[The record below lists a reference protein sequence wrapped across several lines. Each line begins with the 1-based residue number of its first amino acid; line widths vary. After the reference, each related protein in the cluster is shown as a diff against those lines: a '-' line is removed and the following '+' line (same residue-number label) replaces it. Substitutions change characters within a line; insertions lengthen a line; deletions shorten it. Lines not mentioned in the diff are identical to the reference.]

1 MPQEI
6 PWWDWPYE
14 RPAWEPFPQ
23 RSPVKSPRSPGRID
37 DRSPRVIAAS
47 EDDDTSAIERELERR
62 VKNANRG
69 APPTQPPQSPPQPPW
84 SPNGGT
90 DECAWY
96 FSFRYGSA
104 FGIYICVECIDRIAE
119 VLWLHGMEY
128 ARAHRVAF
136 AFLYGHEQFHYRVDR
151 GVELLERGLEV
162 ATGITT
168 HLWMQ
173 RWASSRHHVPG
184 NGLDLLEE
192 ACANQQALPAAVK
205 EARDFTVGTTKRK
218 RQKVDVDCDKAI
230 ARNVLSEMMKHSGK
244 GYRDFDKVSNPNG
257 GKAQNELMSWFLL
270 LDPSGRGKT
279 VGPVP
284 GISRVIP
291 LPVKNGNLNTDPDV
305 PLYLLQC

>member
-1 MPQEI
+1 MPAER

-14 RPAWEPFPQ
+14 RPVWEPFPQ
-23 RSPVKSPRSPGRID
+23 QPPASPPRSPGRND
-37 DRSPRVIAAS
+37 DATPRIIAES
-47 EDDDTSAIERELERR
+47 EGDDTSAIEAALERR
-62 VKNANRG
+62 IQNARRG
-69 APPTQPPQSPPQPPW
+69 DPPRQPPGSPPQPPW
-84 SPNGGT
+84 SRDDGT
-90 DECAWY
+90 DKCAWY
-96 FSFRYGSA
+96 LSFRYGRS

-119 VLWLHGMEY
+119 VLWQHGMEY
-128 ARAHRVAF
+128 VRAHRVAF

-192 ACANQQALPAAVK
+192 ACANQQALSAAVK
-205 EARDFTVGTTKRK
+205 EAGNFTVGTTKRK
-218 RQKVDVDCDKAI
+218 RPKVDVDRDKSI
-230 ARNVLSEMMKHSGK
+230 SQHVLSEMMKHSGK
-244 GYRDFDKVSNPNG
+244 GYRDFDKVSYPNVG
-257 GKAQNELMSWFLL
+257 DAQNELMSWFLL

-284 GISRVIP
+284 GISSVIP
-291 LPVKNGNLNTDPDV
+291 RPVKKGNLNTDPEV
-305 PLYLLQC
+305 PLKLLQC